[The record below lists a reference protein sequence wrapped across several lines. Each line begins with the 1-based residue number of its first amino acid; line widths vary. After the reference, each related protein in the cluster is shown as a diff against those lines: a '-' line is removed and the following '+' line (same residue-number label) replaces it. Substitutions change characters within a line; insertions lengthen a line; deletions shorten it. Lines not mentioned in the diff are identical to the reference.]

1 MCKKNHFQ
9 WIFSFSARKHH
20 KEKGYHHRGR
30 CSELAK
36 TLGAACD
43 VQEDCSNINCNNTFE
58 GQPVFLSVNI
68 NKCENPKSLEVRVRV
83 LQLGLDWSNTFV
95 SGDIITVP
103 GFPFTREGIV
113 SAEVYVKVELDES
126 DDSKLKMKVG
136 NN

>member
-1 MCKKNHFQ
+1 M
-9 WIFSFSARKHH
+9 
-20 KEKGYHHRGR
+20 
-30 CSELAK
+30 
-36 TLGAACD
+36 
-43 VQEDCSNINCNNTFE
+43 
-58 GQPVFLSVNI
+58 FLSVNI